1 MTRAALLRY
10 FCAHFQL
17 AVWKGVL
24 CYEIFYTYE
33 TITTEFGGKT
43 I

>member
-24 CYEIFYTYE
+24 FYEISDTFK
-33 TITTEFGGKT
+33 TITTEFGGKQT
-43 I
+43 